1 MNNISVGSQNSQT
14 SQTKQKLK
22 SKKEKN
28 RSPFDNRKQRTT
40 NSSSSS
46 CSTCSSS
53 CSGSDSDSNDSTAS
67 SIMDSADKEIAA
79 LSSSGNSK
87 LVAQIG
93 TIQSST
99 TESLLNKV
107 ALSTAENEDKSE
119 QQQQQQE
126 LPKPAAFQMQMRGF
140 GLQGQ
145 STQQQQQQHLN
156 QSWPL
161 QQQPLKSGFKP
172 TEAGMQQQTNGFASS
187 YNGSQEM
194 TGNNVGE
201 LKELLVQ
208 MTQALRVQHEEIQNL
223 KQVGIPFF

>member
-1 MNNISVGSQNSQT
+1 
-14 SQTKQKLK
+14 
-22 SKKEKN
+22 
-28 RSPFDNRKQRTT
+28 
-40 NSSSSS
+40 
-46 CSTCSSS
+46 
-53 CSGSDSDSNDSTAS
+53 
-67 SIMDSADKEIAA
+67 MDSADKEIAA

-107 ALSTAENEDKSE
+107 ALSTAENEEKAE

-140 GLQGQ
+140 GLPGQ
-145 STQQQQQQHLN
+145 STQQQQQHLN

-172 TEAGMQQQTNGFASS
+172 TEAGMQQQQQQTNGFASS
-187 YNGSQEM
+187 FNGSQEM
-194 TGNNVGE
+194 TGHNVGE

-208 MTQALRVQHEEIQNL
+208 VTQALRVQHEEIQNL
-223 KQVGIPFF
+223 KQVAIPFFGSFFFSAQNISIGQELESFP